1 MKKNSTQNNNQ
12 ENNSQGFV
20 LLFTIVVTAIIFFIG
35 AGTYSI
41 AIKELVISE
50 LTQNSQKSIF
60 AADAGVECGIYARNA
75 VFQGMNKVNCLGQGV
90 PLTVSALRASFTLGF
105 DNDTCVVVTI
115 DNDTTGNEYV
125 VFGQG
130 YNKCT
135 KDSNGNW
142 EPVEYSGLTER
153 VYKVPVPK

>member
-20 LLFTIVVTAIIFFIG
+20 LLFTIVVSAIIFFIG

-41 AIKELVISE
+41 AIKELAISE

-60 AADAGVECGIYARNA
+60 AADAGVECGIYARQA
-75 VFQGMNKVNCLGQGV
+75 VFENLNQINCLGESVNVYNLSNQ
-90 PLTVSALRASFTLGF
+90 SRSFTLGF
-105 DNDTCVVVTI
+105 KNDTCVVVTI
-115 DNDTTGNEYV
+115 DQTDKEYII
-125 VFGQG
+125 FGQG
-130 YNKCT
+130 YNKCA
-135 KDSNGNW
+135 KSSENW